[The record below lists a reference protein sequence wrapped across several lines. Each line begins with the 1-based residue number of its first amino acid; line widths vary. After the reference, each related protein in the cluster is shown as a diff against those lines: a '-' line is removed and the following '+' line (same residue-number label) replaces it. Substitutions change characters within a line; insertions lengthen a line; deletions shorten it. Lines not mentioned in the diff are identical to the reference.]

1 MQLFLPCNEMPA
13 SGPRPLHCICVYQL
27 NSDIIRNHMNKSER
41 VRCSQQTAKGK
52 AASQKT
58 SRQDILH
65 ILDQFGKS
73 SDPISATTDVMWDE
87 NTVVIEAP
95 GQPDLT
101 GSLWSDSISTT
112 KSYSAEWQKLF
123 AESNYLCTLRSH
135 GLGGRLRSSRFR
147 SVCWKLYLQVLP
159 EDQSAWINRT
169 REWRKKYDN
178 LKEKL
183 VVNPRNVEVQADLEV
198 NNPLSQSMES
208 PWNQYF
214 KDDELRMT
222 IQQDVIRTFPEIEFF
237 KAPSLRE
244 TMIMVLFCFARHVG
258 KLSYRQGM
266 HELLAPIIF
275 VLHCDHQAFLH
286 ASETESFG
294 DILKEVLNPDYI
306 EHDAFAM
313 LCQIMETV
321 GPWYVSNE
329 IIPTARK
336 TFSGQPFS
344 RSPDLH
350 PSNVIINKLARI
362 QDYILKRFDPELCNQ
377 LQQMEIAPQIYG
389 IRWLRLLFGR
399 EFAMQDLLVLWDAIF
414 ADGISFDLV
423 DYIFVAMMMF
433 LRETLLGSDY
443 TSCLGVLM
451 HYPAIGDVHY
461 FIQRALYLREPNQYQ
476 RPPLY
481 THQTSLSPPENSY
494 YRDGRSAGTTAGKN
508 IVEKAATMM
517 NGLSTLTRKL
527 NRPTTLNSWSTQT
540 AALSSSTVSPSS
552 GRFNHLQKE
561 DLSQENPKNHSSEAQ
576 RKLSSTSLS
585 DVQGSSKWKRSSK
598 QKGTVSADPSPPGP
612 DRRFSGV
619 FDASRKSST
628 LPSNYRSITNSAQP
642 SSSPSPDVSTLMYR
656 LDHVETMC
664 QQCADK
670 MDIHIKKLQSEMLRR
685 SNEAEQEDEL
695 LVPLAGLK
703 QVTVDHYKAV
713 TKTNSLRNDRPSYQP
728 SSVGAVDIF
737 LSFGVPTFSLA
748 MCRPPVVHCLT
759 LSIQAVRI
767 RPGLSFPRLRLRL
780 MLKLWLRLFQC
791 PCLDSFHRFS
801 CAYSL
806 QTHQP
811 VVGSVFVN

>member
-1 MQLFLPCNEMPA
+1 MNELE
-13 SGPRPLHCICVYQL
+13 S
-27 NSDIIRNHMNKSER
+27 
-41 VRCSQQTAKGK
+41 VRCSKLPKHTTKDK
-52 AASQKT
+52 STPQK
-58 SRQDILH
+58 SSKQDILRL
-65 ILDQFGKS
+65 LDHFGKGP
-73 SDPISATTDVMWDE
+73 DPIPAITDVMWDD
-87 NTVVIEAP
+87 NTVVIDSPVQA
-95 GQPDLT
+95 GLT
-101 GSLWSDSISTT
+101 DTLWSDSISTT
-112 KSYSAEWQKLF
+112 KSYSSEWQKLF
-123 AESNYLCTLRSH
+123 AQSNYLNTLRSH

-147 SVCWKLYLQVLP
+147 SLCWKLYLQVLP
-159 EDQSAWINRT
+159 EDQTTWIDRT

-183 VVNPRNVEVQADLEV
+183 IVNPRNVEVRADLEV
-198 NNPLSQSMES
+198 NNPLSQDVES

-237 KAPSLRE
+237 NAPSLRE
-244 TMIMVLFCFARHVG
+244 KMIMVLFCFARQVE

-286 ASETESFG
+286 ASETETYG
-294 DILKEVLNPDYI
+294 DVVKEVLNPDYI

-329 IIPTARK
+329 IVPTARK
-336 TFSGQPFS
+336 AFSGQPFS
-344 RSPDLH
+344 QSPDLH

-362 QDYILKRFDPELCNQ
+362 QDYILKRFDPELCSQ

-414 ADGISFDLV
+414 ADGVSFDLV

-433 LRETLLGSDY
+433 LRETLLGCDY

-461 FIQRALYLREPNQYQ
+461 FIQKALYLREPNQYP
-476 RPPLY
+476 RPPVY
-481 THQTSLSPPENSY
+481 IHQSPQKNGY
-494 YRDGRSAGTTAGKN
+494 YHDSRSAGTTAGKN

-527 NRPTTLNSWSTQT
+527 NRPTTLNSGNPRSCNIPTT
-540 AALSSSTVSPSS
+540 ATSSSTVSPPSS
-552 GRFNHLQKE
+552 RLNHQQKE
-561 DLSQENPKNHSSEAQ
+561 ELPRESQ
-576 RKLSSTSLS
+576 RKLSATSLS
-585 DVQGSSKWKRSSK
+585 DAQASSKWKRSSK
-598 QKGTVSADPSPPGP
+598 QKGSVSADPSPPGP

-619 FDASRKSST
+619 FEASRKSLT
-628 LPSNYRSITNSAQP
+628 LPPNYRNSTNSNQP
-642 SSSPSPDVSTLMYR
+642 SGSPSPDLSAVKSR
-656 LDHVETMC
+656 LDHMETMC

-670 MDIHIKKLQSEMLRR
+670 MDIHIKTLQIEMLRR
-685 SNEAEQEDEL
+685 STEMEEGDEL

-703 QVTVDHYKAV
+703 QVRDV
-713 TKTNSLRNDRPSYQP
+713 LRGTLRPN
-728 SSVGAVDIF
+728 
-737 LSFGVPTFSLA
+737 
-748 MCRPPVVHCLT
+748 
-759 LSIQAVRI
+759 
-767 RPGLSFPRLRLRL
+767 
-780 MLKLWLRLFQC
+780 
-791 PCLDSFHRFS
+791 
-801 CAYSL
+801 
-806 QTHQP
+806 
-811 VVGSVFVN
+811 SVFGSPSNELHMTDNYYAQSDDSPATPLSAASQTEMRTLRDWSRTSRGVTSRDVTDNEADEHAAHLFRRTSSGGGESQNALPASDYSALRKDTGGSTQTYHPPLV